1 MILSCD
7 SFCFFLKC
15 PKIEEFHFRFLFC
28 FKIDHVFFRNAK
40 LSNLFFV
47 EMPHFSYLILKMR
60 KCTSYHMTKSPFT
73 GFLSYSILLP
83 VFTRSIIPRRVA
95 SIVDKTVFLGN
106 YCISTSHVSSQREV
120 SVLCQHE
127 IE

>member
-1 MILSCD
+1 MIA
-7 SFCFFLKC
+7 FA
-15 PKIEEFHFRFLFC
+15 
-28 FKIDHVFFRNAK
+28 FFRNAQKSKSFIFGSFSVLK
-40 LSNLFFV
+40 LTTCFFEMPNFLIFFFV